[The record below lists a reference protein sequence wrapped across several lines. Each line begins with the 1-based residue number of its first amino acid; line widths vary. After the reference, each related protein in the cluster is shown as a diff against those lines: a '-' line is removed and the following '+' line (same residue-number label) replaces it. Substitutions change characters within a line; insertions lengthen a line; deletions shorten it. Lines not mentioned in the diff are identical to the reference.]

1 MIRDLSCSNGIT
13 LWSRRVPNVNA
24 VTTRILFYIPA
35 LLLGV
40 CVILDPA
47 PIPACLGVPGTII
60 LELAPLDSLVA
71 KASSTAFF
79 ADLHKISTPR
89 Q

>member
-1 MIRDLSCSNGIT
+1 MESHYGSKIPKGPDRERSNMET
-13 LWSRRVPNVNA
+13 
-24 VTTRILFYIPA
+24 ILLEIYIPA

-47 PIPACLGVPGTII
+47 PIPACLGVPGTMI
-60 LELAPLDSLVA
+60 LELVPLDTLVA
-71 KASSTAFF
+71 RASSTAFF